1 MQQLFKILGV
11 ERKNIRRS
19 EKTSY
24 VWPHF
29 KTPLVIRKLFG
40 NISFIVILNLLV
52 KAVWIKVENDA
63 QKVLGDD
70 DYGLYNALFS
80 LGFIFATLTDVGL
93 NQYVTKKLATEPN
106 KLKEVFSNI
115 FSLKIILLFV
125 YPLFMSSIGYLL
137 NYKTHEI
144 YLLAILSF
152 TQALIQ
158 LIFFFRANFQAN
170 QYFKIDSIASILDKF
185 ILIIIVVIM
194 LSQRITLDL
203 FVYACFASIFITA
216 LIFYFVSIKLF
227 DFIAPKLE
235 AEKLKELIKLSIPF
249 AIITILYSINDKVVN
264 VMIERISGKN
274 DAGLYAA
281 AARFLNAIMMYLWTV
296 LPILFAKFAYHH
308 SSTKEKQKLLNF
320 GQVISSIPMV
330 FVGVFV
336 FFYGESL
343 FFQQTGITDPKL
355 IRTPEEISTII
366 MILKI
371 LMISAIVHG
380 MFAIYSTL
388 LTSTGYEN
396 KVSKMII
403 GSILINV
410 IGNFIFLPI
419 SGPVASAWIALAGT
433 IFLSIFYVYYTHVRL
448 EVKVPYAI
456 ILRLSIVF
464 ILFAGVFYLLSLTP
478 LQWYLVSMM
487 AGASL
492 LIFSYLM
499 GLIDHMLG
507 KD

>member
-1 MQQLFKILGV
+1 
-11 ERKNIRRS
+11 
-19 EKTSY
+19 
-24 VWPHF
+24 
-29 KTPLVIRKLFG
+29 
-40 NISFIVILNLLV
+40 
-52 KAVWIKVENDA
+52 
-63 QKVLGDD
+63 
-70 DYGLYNALFS
+70 

-93 NQYVTKKLATEPN
+93 NQYVTKKLATEPA

-115 FSLKIILLFV
+115 FSLKIIMLIV
-125 YPLFMSSIGYLL
+125 YPMFMSAIGYVF

-203 FVYACFASIFITA
+203 FVYACFASIFVTA
-216 LIFYFVSIKLF
+216 LIFYIVSIKLF

-235 AEKLKELIKLSIPF
+235 PKKLKELIKLSIPF

-264 VMIERISGKN
+264 VMIERISNETHKN
-274 DAGLYAA
+274 DAGFYAA

-308 SSTKEKQKLLNF
+308 SSNKEKQKLLNF
-320 GQVISSIPMV
+320 GQIISSIPMV
-330 FVGVFV
+330 FIAVFI
-336 FFYGESL
+336 FFYGETL
-343 FFQQTGITDPKL
+343 FFQQNENLDPKL
-355 IRTPEEISTII
+355 IRTPEEINTIVT
-366 MILKI
+366 ILKI
-371 LMISAIVHG
+371 LMFSAIIHG

-410 IGNFIFLPI
+410 IGNFIFIPL
-419 SGPVASAWIALAGT
+419 SGPIASAWITLAGT
-433 IFLSIFYVYYTHVRL
+433 IFLSIFYVYYTHIKL
-448 EVKVPYAI
+448 EVNVPYNI

-464 ILFAGVFYLLSLTP
+464 ILFAGVFYLLSMTN

-492 LIFSYLM
+492 LIFSYIA
-499 GLIDHMLG
+499 GLLDLMLG